1 MWPLCD
7 VKDLDKLSGREL
19 ENFGQH
25 NLLKIKGDPPSG
37 ASLIS
42 YLEREPGPE
51 PVKTPFGNYAI
62 MEDFVLWQFV
72 VIDVTYI

>member
-1 MWPLCD
+1 MRYACD
-7 VKDLDKLSGREL
+7 PCVMCKILDKLSGREL

-25 NLLKIKGDPPSG
+25 NLLKIKEDPPLR

-42 YLEREPGPE
+42 YLERETGLE

-62 MEDFVLWQFV
+62 MEALDYDNL
-72 VIDVTYI
+72 